1 MVTLL
6 IIVLIVWLIVSL
18 LGATPRLGPGNVSEI
33 LLVLLLVLLILW
45 LAGGLGEGRV
55 L

>member
-1 MVTLL
+1 MITL
-6 IIVLIVWLIVSL
+6 IFVILIVFLIVSL
-18 LGATPRLGPGNVSEI
+18 LGATPRLGPGNASEI
-33 LLVLLLVLLILW
+33 VLVVVVVLLLIW